1 MVSVAFEVKLTLG
14 SSAVIGESNAVVLGL
29 LCGEKG
35 GKAGSVSLQSFFPLF
50 RRSKMLCILLRRG
63 IAVY

>member
-1 MVSVAFEVKLTLG
+1 MMPRRKGAKP
-14 SSAVIGESNAVVLGL
+14 

-35 GKAGSVSLQSFFPLF
+35 GKAGSVSLQSFFRLF